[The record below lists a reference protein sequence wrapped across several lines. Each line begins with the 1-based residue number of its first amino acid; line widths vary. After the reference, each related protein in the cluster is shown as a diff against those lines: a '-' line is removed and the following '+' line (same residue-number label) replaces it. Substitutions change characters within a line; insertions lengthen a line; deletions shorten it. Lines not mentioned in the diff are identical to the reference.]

1 MKKLISLFTLFLLA
15 IATFAEGTES
25 MANIKKQTYEYTDKT
40 TYTGDNGMSWV
51 AVGAM
56 DAKIGGYNALAVHS
70 SVSGNGLSG
79 NLTDTQKAEGIG
91 TVSFQV
97 KGVGPASSGYGE
109 RTFRITAGSK
119 SVDQKV
125 NIPSMNASYQVECKV
140 DATGAGTLAITS
152 LQQVAGEQ
160 AAFYIY
166 NIRWTSYNGKTDS
179 PTLST
184 EAAFIANGT
193 DTTYYSGDNIVVN
206 IASEVSGATLYYTT
220 NGSNPTTSSAK
231 GNTIT
236 LTVGKTYTI
245 KASAYTSAAGMSE
258 PTTKT
263 YKVQK
268 ALVVRN
274 DCASNNW
281 EGSYVHDKT
290 TKYNSLSG
298 APTYSLTG
306 KTTYAYSD
314 GVIHPLGLSLYAKN
328 TNNQTLTV
336 SYQKGG
342 YVNSVWQA
350 EGEWIDITTLTD
362 FDKYDVKRFEVL
374 LPEAIKNSTVRFRF
388 LSSGSGVRIDDIC
401 LISEMINQTTA
412 PTISPASGEVKKGTN
427 VTITPASG
435 TTLHYIINGAAE
447 QTSTKAVAVTVN
459 EPTEIRAYAT
469 QNGYAQS
476 VTVVATYTVE
486 EVQPELA
493 APVISP
499 NGGNLQWGTEI
510 TIKAGSQ
517 ETIHYT
523 IGSESEKTAVGSV
536 KIKLTDDCTISA
548 YSTRSGYKQSPTVN
562 ATFTVYKPVLADPV
576 FSIQSGEVMYGTEV
590 TVTVES
596 GASIVYTI
604 NGGKQQTATGS
615 QTITITENM
624 TISAQAVGEGYT
636 DSKQVTAIFTVVYPQ
651 TEAPSF
657 SLTDGEVER
666 GTELKITGQK
676 GDKIWYSLNES
687 EWTFAITEATIT
699 INEDMEVKAYATRD
713 NHTDS
718 EIVSAIFIIKTPT
731 DLEQSNLEQGTR
743 NKEQGHVRKVFEN
756 GQIYILLPDGQK
768 VNVVGRTIK

>member
-1 MKKLISLFTLFLLA
+1 MKKLFLFLASALMA
-15 IATFAEGTES
+15 GMVFAEGSES
-25 MANIKKQTYEYTDKT
+25 MANIKKQTYEYDDKT
-40 TYTGDNGMSWV
+40 TYTGDNGQQWV

-56 DAKIGGYNALAVHS
+56 DAKVGGYNALAVHS

-79 NLTDTQKAEGIG
+79 NLTAQQTQDGVGI
-91 TVSFQV
+91 VSFFV
-97 KGVGPASSGYGE
+97 KGVGPAATGYGE

-119 SVDQKV
+119 SIDQKINV
-125 NIPSMNASYQVECKV
+125 PSMNASYQVECKIDV
-140 DATGAGTLAITS
+140 TGASTLAVTS
-152 LQQVAGEQ
+152 LQQVANEQ

-166 NIRWTSYNGKTDS
+166 NLTWTSFNGKTDT
-179 PTLST
+179 PTFST
-184 EAAFIANGT
+184 DAQYIANGT
-193 DTTYYSGDNIVVN
+193 DTVYYSGDNITVSL
-206 IASEVSGATLYYTT
+206 ASTSDGATFYYTT
-220 NGSNPTTSSAK
+220 NGSNPTTSSTK
-231 GNTIT
+231 GDKIA
-236 LTVGKTYTI
+236 LAVGKTYTV
-245 KASAYTSAAGMSE
+245 KAVAYTSALGLSE
-258 PTTKT
+258 VATKT

-268 ALVVRN
+268 GLVVIN
-274 DCASNNW
+274 DCSTNKW
-281 EGSYVHDKT
+281 EGSYSHDKST
-290 TKYNSLSG
+290 AFASLSG

-306 KTTYAYSD
+306 KTTYTYSD
-314 GVIHPLGLSLYAKN
+314 GVIHPWGLSLYAKN
-328 TNNQTLTV
+328 TNKQTLTV
-336 SYQKGG
+336 SYQTGG
-342 YVNSVWQA
+342 YVNSTWQA
-350 EGEWIDITTLTD
+350 DGDWTDITTISD
-362 FDKYDVKRFEVL
+362 FDSYGAKRFEVL
-374 LPEAIKNSTVRFRF
+374 LPESIKNSTVRFRF

-499 NGGNLQWGTEI
+499 NGGNLQWGTEVTI
-510 TIKAGSQ
+510 TAGGQ

-536 KIKLTDDCTISA
+536 KIKLTDNCTISA

-576 FSIQSGEVMYGTEV
+576 FSIQGGEVMYGTQV
-590 TVTVES
+590 TISVEN

-731 DLEQSNLEQGTR
+731 DLEQSNLEQGLR
-743 NKEQGHVRKVFEN
+743 NNEQGHVRKVFEN
-756 GQIYILLPDGQK
+756 GQILILLPDGRK
-768 VNVVGRTIK
+768 VNTVGARVK